1 MSRHS
6 RRFLCHAFAAVLPGL
21 LAAAPQP
28 SEDEVRGTLHEV
40 LSRPEFSTT
49 PRRPAWV
56 EWILHR
62 LADFFSWLASLRMTS
77 PVLFWLLLLGTL
89 LLLALLL
96 GYILWSVR
104 RVLYRQGRSAH
115 EETAEERRRRMSQVC
130 EEEARQR
137 AAMADFTEAIRYLFL
152 ALIYRFDEKGRVSFQ
167 QACTNRE
174 YLGLFADRPRIHDRL
189 RVFVDTLD
197 DYWYGQRPTDSRQY
211 EDCLNHYQELIRVG

>member
-6 RRFLCHAFAAVLPGL
+6 HRFLCHAFTAAVPGL
-21 LAAAPQP
+21 LAAVPQP
-28 SEDEVRGTLHEV
+28 SEDEIRGTLHEV
-40 LSRPEFSTT
+40 LSRPDFTSHS
-49 PRRPAWV
+49 RPAWV
-56 EWILHR
+56 QWLIQR
-62 LADFFSWLASLRMTS
+62 VIDFFSWLASLHTTA
-77 PVLFWLLLLGTL
+77 PVLFWLLLLGIL

-96 GYILWSVR
+96 GQIFWTVR
-104 RVLYRQGRSAH
+104 RVLYRQGRVAR

-137 AAMADFTEAIRYLFL
+137 ADAADFTEAIRYLFL
-152 ALIYRFDEKGRVSFQ
+152 ALIYRFDERGRVSFQ

-197 DYWYGQRPTDSRQY
+197 DYWYGQQPTDSRQY
-211 EDCLNHYQELIRVG
+211 EDCLHHYQELIRA